1 MDGYNPYD
9 NYPPP
14 EDGTLVQQFAP
25 MAETA
30 IMGVSPGM
38 GTGTY
43 TLVPGSG
50 TSRPPGLTVNQE
62 ELLLL
67 IGVDGTPDSLRSHW
81 ALAGPLARHLEL
93 INIPDTYSLHEWI
106 LKIYHTLVSRYLD
119 DDWDAT
125 EDTTFKDRSYFNE
138 QQLMLIAEALVWKSI
153 SFFGGARE
161 RELLATYFSSAVTR
175 IRGDE
180 PPRQNSLVAG
190 VMRVF
195 GGGRQRGYP
204 QGGRY

>member
-1 MDGYNPYD
+1 MNGYNQYD
-9 NYPPP
+9 DP
-14 EDGTLVQQFAP
+14 GVMVQQNAP
-25 MAETA
+25 MAEA
-30 IMGVSPGM
+30 AFMGVSPGM
-38 GTGTY
+38 GPGTY

-50 TSRPPGLTVNQE
+50 QSRPPGLTVSQE

-67 IGVDGTPDSLRSHW
+67 IGVDGTPESLRSHW

-93 INIPDTYSLHEWI
+93 INIPDMYALNEWI
-106 LKIYHTLVSRYLD
+106 LKIYNTLVSRYLD

-153 SFFGGARE
+153 SFFGNPRE
-161 RELLATYFSSAVTR
+161 RELLATYFTSSYTR

-180 PPRQNSLVAG
+180 PPRQSGLVAG
-190 VMRVF
+190 VMRLF
-195 GGGRQRGYP
+195 GGGRSRSS
-204 QGGRY
+204 GGRY

>member
-1 MDGYNPYD
+1 MADYNQY
-9 NYPPP
+9 
-14 EDGTLVQQFAP
+14 EDPAAGGATIQQYAP
-25 MAETA
+25 MAEA
-30 IMGVSPGM
+30 AYMGVSGPGA
-38 GTGTY
+38 GTY

-50 TSRPPGLTVNQE
+50 QSRPPGLTVSQE

-67 IGVDGTPDSLRSHW
+67 IGVDGTPESLKSHW

-93 INIPDTYSLHEWI
+93 INIPDAYGLNEWI

-119 DDWDAT
+119 DDWDAA

-138 QQLMLIAEALVWKSI
+138 QQLMLIAEALVSKSV
-153 SFFGGARE
+153 SFYGGPRE
-161 RELLATYFSSAVTR
+161 RELLATYFTSSYTR

-180 PPRQNSLVAG
+180 PPKQGGVWAG
-190 VMRVF
+190 IVRTF
-195 GGGRQRGYP
+195 GGGRGRPYP